1 MQIVLFDNEQWRT
14 NFFPLTL
21 TRPVSNLRV
30 GILTLQEKWE
40 RYSKLQVSYLTTEYL
55 QGKFPMRVADES
67 VLFIRGNVLPDESL
81 WEDISNLGEHEALYF
96 DSEIIAV
103 HLPAGEIAQQNS
115 FSKLQPGVKRIIHT
129 KPVSIQ
135 HPEDIF
141 LFNGA
146 EIRKDF
152 DLITRGRVS
161 APLSPTNRVLGNQV
175 FVEEGVSAEHSIFNS
190 LKGPIY
196 LGRSSEVWEGSM
208 VRGPFGLG
216 DFSVLKMG
224 TIVYSNVTVGPHS
237 KVGGELNTSVIWGN
251 SNKGHHGYLGSS
263 VIGEWCNWG
272 AGTSNSNMKNNLGS
286 VRLYDY
292 QSEDFRDTRLG
303 FCGMIMGDHARCAI
317 NTSFNTGT
325 VVGVGANV
333 FGQSLLPKYIPDF
346 SWGADGIYDKDK
358 MFQTCELVF
367 QRRNCKFDEIE
378 KKILNSIYQT
388 TSKNRKIKKDNHE
401 K

>member
-1 MQIVLFDNEQWRT
+1 
-14 NFFPLTL
+14 
-21 TRPVSNLRV
+21 
-30 GILTLQEKWE
+30 
-40 RYSKLQVSYLTTEYL
+40 
-55 QGKFPMRVADES
+55 
-67 VLFIRGNVLPDESL
+67 
-81 WEDISNLGEHEALYF
+81 
-96 DSEIIAV
+96 
-103 HLPAGEIAQQNS
+103 
-115 FSKLQPGVKRIIHT
+115 
-129 KPVSIQ
+129 
-135 HPEDIF
+135 
-141 LFNGA
+141 
-146 EIRKDF
+146 
-152 DLITRGRVS
+152 
-161 APLSPTNRVLGNQV
+161 
-175 FVEEGVSAEHSIFNS
+175 
-190 LKGPIY
+190 
-196 LGRSSEVWEGSM
+196 
-208 VRGPFGLG
+208 LG

-292 QSEDFRDTRLG
+292 QSDDFRDTRLG

>member
-14 NFFPLTL
+14 SFFPLTL

-30 GILTLQEKWE
+30 GILTVQEKWE
-40 RYSKLQVSYLTTEYL
+40 RYSGLKVSYLTADYL
-55 QGKFPMRVADES
+55 QDKFPMFAADQS
-67 VLFIRGNVLPDESL
+67 ILFIRGNLLPDHSL
-81 WEDISNLGEHEALYF
+81 WKHISSLKEHEALCY
-96 DSEIIAV
+96 DAKMLAI
-103 HLPAGEIAQQNS
+103 HLPGGEELAADS
-115 FSKLQPGVKRIIHT
+115 FDILPSGIKCVSLLSEPLSIH
-129 KPVSIQ
+129 

-141 LFNGA
+141 LLNGD

-152 DLITRGRVS
+152 KILTNGRVS
-161 APLSPTNRVLGNQV
+161 APISETNRVLGDQI
-175 FVEEGVSAEHSIFNS
+175 FLEEGATAEFSTFNS

-216 DFSVLKMG
+216 DYSVLKMG
-224 TIVYSNVTVGPHS
+224 TIVYSNVTVGPYS

-272 AGTSNSNMKNNLGS
+272 AGTSNSNMKNNLGN
-286 VRLYDY
+286 VRMYDY
-292 QSEDFRDTRLG
+292 SSETFRDTQLG
-303 FCGMIMGDHARCAI
+303 FCGMIMGDYAKSAI

-333 FGQSLLPKYIPDF
+333 FGQLSPSKYIPDF
-346 SWGADGIYDKDK
+346 AWGDNELYDKEK
-358 MFQTCELVF
+358 MFQTCELLF

-378 KKILNSIYQT
+378 KKMLNSIYQIT
-388 TSKNRKIKKDNHE
+388 TKNRKIKKR
-401 K
+401 